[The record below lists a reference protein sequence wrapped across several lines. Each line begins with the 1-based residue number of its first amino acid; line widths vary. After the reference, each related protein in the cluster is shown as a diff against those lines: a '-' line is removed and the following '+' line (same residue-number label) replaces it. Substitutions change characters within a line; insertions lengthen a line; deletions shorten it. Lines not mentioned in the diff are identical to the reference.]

1 MREVLAPEPARV
13 DPDAAWAALARD
25 KKAER
30 GAPRLVLLDALGQ
43 ATLGGRAARGRR
55 PARARGAHRVTG
67 Q

>member
-1 MREVLAPEPARV
+1 MREVLAPEPVSV

-30 GAPRLVLLDALGQ
+30 GSPRLVLLEAPGRPRWGVELPEADVRRALEGLI
-43 ATLGGRAARGRR
+43 AGR
-55 PARARGAHRVTG
+55 